1 MKTPLI
7 IAAIGNLIDMVST
20 LYLSGRGYTE
30 ANPIMAALLPHPV
43 LFATVKIGAMTL
55 VLVSLWKKREY
66 KSARFTAWFA
76 AVLYEMIAVYYLFVF
91 PLLRL

>member
-20 LYLSGRGYTE
+20 LYLNGLGYTE

-43 LFATVKIGAMTL
+43 LFAAVKICAMAL
-55 VLVSLWKKREY
+55 ALWILWRNRD
-66 KSARFTAWFA
+66 SQIARITAWVA
-76 AVLYEMIAVYYLFVF
+76 AGLYGRIAVYYLVVF
-91 PLLRL
+91 PLLTL

>member
-30 ANPIMAALLPHPV
+30 ANPTMAALLPHPV
-43 LFATVKIGAMTL
+43 LFATVKIGGMAL
-55 VLVSLWKKREY
+55 ALWILWRNRD
-66 KSARFTAWFA
+66 SQIARITAWVA
-76 AVLYEMIAVYYLFVF
+76 AGLYGLLAVYYLVVF
-91 PLLRL
+91 PMLV